1 LNVTIG
7 KYPTSWGA
15 RSNRESGTVWIPYA
29 LVCSVPPSRGRNRW
43 DRHPSSPHTQRAS
56 SHTHELARKDT
67 RYALGKNAFAPG
79 QGVRSPPQ
87 SRAGSVNNGA
97 NRVNQRPG
105 IQISELSECSS
116 SVPIGENTH
125 KIPGP
130 SRKKY
135 RKSAPR
141 GLKTTE
147 KTSALRGRKT
157 TEKTSAL
164 RGRKTTEEKNTHT
177 TTTTD
182 TNPTAWGERS
192 GGRSPGFRW
201 RPPSIQ
207 PNLEVG
213 GQPRLIT
220 VGSQETGDDDRCGA
234 RVFLILSR
242 KSVSPPTESHAII
255 LRDQRSNGRFR
266 RAHQVSGGQMDVS
279 APPIR

>member
-1 LNVTIG
+1 MNVTIG

-15 RSNRESGTVWIPYA
+15 RSNRESGTAWIPYA

-116 SVPIGENTH
+116 SVPIGGNTH

-130 SRKKY
+130 SRKKNTGSPLLEDEKPPRNRPLFEDEKPP
-135 RKSAPR
+135 RK
-141 GLKTTE
+141 K
-147 KTSALRGRKT
+147 
-157 TEKTSAL
+157 
-164 RGRKTTEEKNTHT
+164 HT
-177 TTTTD
+177 YND
-182 TNPTAWGERS
+182 YH
-192 GGRSPGFRW
+192 
-201 RPPSIQ
+201 
-207 PNLEVG
+207 
-213 GQPRLIT
+213 
-220 VGSQETGDDDRCGA
+220 
-234 RVFLILSR
+234 
-242 KSVSPPTESHAII
+242 SHE
-255 LRDQRSNGRFR
+255 
-266 RAHQVSGGQMDVS
+266 
-279 APPIR
+279 P

>member
-1 LNVTIG
+1 MNVTIG

-116 SVPIGENTH
+116 SVSIGENTH

-130 SRKKY
+130 SRKKTPEV
-135 RKSAPR
+135 RSSRTKNHRENVRSSRTKNHR
-141 GLKTTE
+141 GK
-147 KTSALRGRKT
+147 KH
-157 TEKTSAL
+157 
-164 RGRKTTEEKNTHT
+164 THT
-177 TTTTD
+177 TTTTV
-182 TNPTAWGERS
+182 TNPDLG
-192 GGRSPGFRW
+192 
-201 RPPSIQ
+201 
-207 PNLEVG
+207 
-213 GQPRLIT
+213 
-220 VGSQETGDDDRCGA
+220 
-234 RVFLILSR
+234 
-242 KSVSPPTESHAII
+242 
-255 LRDQRSNGRFR
+255 
-266 RAHQVSGGQMDVS
+266 
-279 APPIR
+279 

>member
-1 LNVTIG
+1 MAQTESTNAPVYKLANCRSAPAPYQSG
-7 KYPTSWGA
+7 KIHTK
-15 RSNRESGTVWIPYA
+15 
-29 LVCSVPPSRGRNRW
+29 SR
-43 DRHPSSPHTQRAS
+43 
-56 SHTHELARKDT
+56 
-67 RYALGKNAFAPG
+67 
-79 QGVRSPPQ
+79 V
-87 SRAGSVNNGA
+87 
-97 NRVNQRPG
+97 RPG
-105 IQISELSECSS
+105 
-116 SVPIGENTH
+116 
-125 KIPGP
+125 
-130 SRKKY
+130 KKH

-213 GQPRLIT
+213 GQPRVIT
-220 VGSQETGDDDRCGA
+220 VGSHETGNDDRCGA
-234 RVFLILSR
+234 RVLLILSR
-242 KSVSPPTESHAII
+242 KYISPPTGGRNRPFHLLYHDGRGGMVHFTSATTTGGAESSIVH
-255 LRDQRSNGRFR
+255 R
-266 RAHQVSGGQMDVS
+266 
-279 APPIR
+279 